1 MISEMI
7 PYEWMNAEAEHWVVE
22 FIMSIETT
30 LECQRELLLE
40 WASIAGVEE
49 AHIEEVIERWQP

>member
-1 MISEMI
+1 MITEMI
-7 PYEWMNAEAEHWVVE
+7 PYEWMAADAEHWVVE

-30 LECQRELLLE
+30 LERQRELLLE
-40 WASIAGVEE
+40 WAQAAGVEE

>member
-1 MISEMI
+1 MITEMI
-7 PYEWMNAEAEHWVVE
+7 PYEWMNADAEHWVVE

-30 LECQRELLLE
+30 LERQRELLLE
-40 WASIAGVEE
+40 WAGVAGIEQ

>member
-7 PYEWMNAEAEHWVVE
+7 PYEWMNVESEHWVVE

-30 LECQRELLLE
+30 LERQRELLLE
-40 WASIAGVEE
+40 WAQAAGVEE
-49 AHIEEVIERWQP
+49 THIEEVIARWQP